1 MAARQVGAGK
11 LLASALSARLGCT
24 VLTYEDY
31 LKEKDSGGEFR
42 ELSINEIFGFDEVT
56 GEVGDVQY
64 GVPVVVGTMDRK
76 KLRDSRRH
84 RREKAGGDHF
94 QLFVKTMK
102 GRCIVVDTTS
112 EDTVEELKK
121 HIEYWNG
128 VPPKHQRLIF
138 GGKQLEDGK
147 RLSDY
152 SIQRESTVFLVSR
165 LCGGASKYYI
175 DNPVLF
181 DPQYNYDFTHVTDE
195 GVEFY
200 RGGKRYY
207 RPCGWERFA
216 LRVKGKYENDV
227 WLGEMGSRTES
238 SEGEW
243 PVSYHGTGCSE
254 AGSIVQ
260 EGYKLSKGKR
270 FLYGKGIYS
279 TPSFAVAETYAQE
292 FLHSD
297 GVRYKLVFQNRV
309 STKNLKEIS
318 SATFEATTGR
328 PADYY
333 VSQENLIRPYG
344 LCLKTLSGADQR
356 SSCTVS

>member
-64 GVPVVVGTMDRK
+64 GVPVVVGKMDRR

-84 RREKAGGDHF
+84 RREKAGGDHL

-165 LCGGASKYYI
+165 LCGGASKYYMSP
-175 DNPVLF
+175 DLW
-181 DPQYNYDFTHVTDE
+181 DPPYDYDFTYVTDE
-195 GVEFY
+195 GVEFH

-207 RPCGWERFA
+207 RPCGWFRFA
-216 LRVKGKYENDV
+216 LKVKGKYENDV
-227 WLGEMGSRTES
+227 WLGEAGSRTES
-238 SEGEW
+238 SDGEW
-243 PVSYHGTGCSE
+243 PVSYHGTDFN
-254 AGSIVQ
+254 AGENIAQ
-260 EGYKLSKGKR
+260 EGYRLSKGKR
-270 FLYGKGIYS
+270 FLHGKGIYS
-279 TPSFAVAETYAQE
+279 TSSIAVAERYAQE
-292 FLHSD
+292 FMYDD

-309 STKNLKEIS
+309 STKDLKVIS
-318 SATFEATTGR
+318 SATTASGR

-344 LCLKTLSGADQR
+344 VCLKTLSGADQR